1 MRKIHI
7 AGEVSEPRPF
17 SGGKMIEV
25 QNVTKNYGPFQALKD
40 ISFQVDKG
48 QIVGFL
54 GPNGAGK
61 TTTMRIL
68 TCFMPASS
76 GNVTV
81 AGYDVFKESQEV
93 RKRVGY
99 LPENV
104 PLYPEMTVTKYLKY
118 MAKIRGVPRGSIRQ
132 QLDSAIEACGLTERR
147 HQIIAQLSRGFR
159 QRVGLA
165 QALIHEPD
173 VLILDE
179 PTSGLD
185 PRQIVEIRELIK
197 TLGKERTILFS
208 THILPE
214 ASLTCE
220 RLIVISRGEITGDIR
235 LENGRAVS
243 EQNNVPLSDIENSQV
258 APLIL
263 SVEVAGA
270 PVDEMR
276 AALEDIPD
284 VIRVERSTSRTD
296 DGTTFH
302 LHYTP
307 IADIRALVAET
318 VVGNGWQLLGMYTT
332 EMSLEEL
339 FLSLTV

>member
-1 MRKIHI
+1 
-7 AGEVSEPRPF
+7 
-17 SGGKMIEV
+17 MIEV
-25 QNVTKNYGPFQALKD
+25 QNITKNYGPFQALKD

-76 GNVTV
+76 GRVTI
-81 AGYDVFKESQEV
+81 AGYDVFKESREV
-93 RKRVGY
+93 RKRIGY

-118 MAKIRGVPRGSIRQ
+118 MAKIRSVPSGSIKG
-132 QLDSAIEACGLTERR
+132 QLGNAIEACGLTERR
-147 HQIIAQLSRGFR
+147 HQIIGQLSRGFR

-197 TLGKERTILFS
+197 ALGKERTILFS

-214 ASLTCE
+214 ASMTCE
-220 RLIVISRGEITGDIR
+220 RLIIISRGEITGDVQ
-235 LENGRAVS
+235 LEGGRAVS
-243 EQNNVPLSDIENSQV
+243 NQSDAPTSDTESVPATSVTLS
-258 APLIL
+258 L
-263 SVEVAGA
+263 EVAGA
-270 PVDEMR
+270 PADDILAM
-276 AALEDIPD
+276 LTDIPN
-284 VIRVERSTSRTD
+284 VIQVEQTDAGTD
-296 DGTTFH
+296 DTATFR

-307 IADIRALVAET
+307 TTDIRAEVAEII
-318 VVGNGWQLLGMYTT
+318 VGRGWRLLEMHTT

>member
-1 MRKIHI
+1 
-7 AGEVSEPRPF
+7 
-17 SGGKMIEV
+17 MIEV
-25 QNVTKNYGPFQALKD
+25 QNITKNYGPFQALKN

-76 GNVTV
+76 GRVTV
-81 AGYDVFKESQEV
+81 AGYDVFKESREV
-93 RKRVGY
+93 RKRIGY

-104 PLYPEMTVTKYLKY
+104 PLYPEMTVTKYLRY
-118 MAKIRGVPRGSIRQ
+118 MAKIRSVPRRNIKG
-132 QLDSAIEACGLTERR
+132 QLDEVIEACGLIERR
-147 HQIIAQLSRGFR
+147 HQIIGQLSRGFR

-165 QALIHEPD
+165 QALIHAPD

-214 ASLTCE
+214 ARMTCE
-220 RLIVISRGEITGDIR
+220 RLIVISRGEVTGDVQ
-235 LENGRAVS
+235 LEGGRAVS
-243 EQNNVPLSDIENSQV
+243 SQSGTENLPVTALTLSLEITGTSADEIR
-258 APLIL
+258 
-263 SVEVAGA
+263 
-270 PVDEMR
+270 PV
-276 AALEDIPD
+276 LTDIPD
-284 VIRVERSTSRTD
+284 VLRIEQTSD
-296 DGTTFH
+296 DTADTATFH

-307 IADIRALVAET
+307 TSDVRAEVAET
-318 VVGNGWQLLGMYTT
+318 VVGHGWRLLEMHTT
-332 EMSLEEL
+332 EVSLEEL
-339 FLSLTV
+339 FLSLTA

>member
-1 MRKIHI
+1 
-7 AGEVSEPRPF
+7 
-17 SGGKMIEV
+17 MIEV

-40 ISFQVDKG
+40 ISFRVDKG

-76 GNVTV
+76 GRVTV
-81 AGYDVFKESQEV
+81 AGYDVFKESREV

-118 MAKIRGVPRGSIRQ
+118 MAKIRGVPRGNIRH
-132 QLDSAIEACGLTERR
+132 QLDNTIESCGLTERR
-147 HQIIAQLSRGFR
+147 HQIIGQLSRGFR

-197 TLGKERTILFS
+197 TLGRERTILFS

-243 EQNNVPLSDIENSQV
+243 EQDDAPLSDMENSQV

-263 SVEVAGA
+263 SLEVAGA
-270 PVDEMR
+270 PVDDVL
-276 AALEDIPD
+276 AVLEDIPD
-284 VIRVERSTSRTD
+284 VVRVEQSTSRTED
-296 DGTTFH
+296 ITTVN

-307 IADIRALVAET
+307 AADIRALVAET
-318 VVGNGWQLLGMYTT
+318 VIGHSWQLLGMHTT

>member
-1 MRKIHI
+1 
-7 AGEVSEPRPF
+7 
-17 SGGKMIEV
+17 MIEV
-25 QNVTKNYGPFQALKD
+25 QNITKNYGPFQALKD

-76 GNVTV
+76 GRVTI
-81 AGYDVFKESQEV
+81 AGYDVFKESREV
-93 RKRVGY
+93 RKRIGY

-118 MAKIRGVPRGSIRQ
+118 MAKIRSVPRGNIKAR
-132 QLDSAIEACGLTERR
+132 LDNVIEACGLTERR
-147 HQIIAQLSRGFR
+147 HQIIGQLSRGFR

-197 TLGKERTILFS
+197 ALGKERTILFS

-214 ASLTCE
+214 ASMTCE
-220 RLIVISRGEITGDIR
+220 RLIIISRGKITGDVQ
-235 LENGRAVS
+235 LEGGRAVP
-243 EQNNVPLSDIENSQV
+243 EQNDTNDTHVTPSTLS
-258 APLIL
+258 L
-263 SVEVAGA
+263 EVAGA
-270 PVDEMR
+270 T
-276 AALEDIPD
+276 AEDILNALTD
-284 VIRVERSTSRTD
+284 IQNVLQVEQTD
-296 DGTTFH
+296 TGTDETVTFQ

-307 IADIRALVAET
+307 TTDIPGRGGKDYRRTWMAAP
-318 VVGNGWQLLGMYTT
+318 
-332 EMSLEEL
+332 
-339 FLSLTV
+339 

>member
-1 MRKIHI
+1 
-7 AGEVSEPRPF
+7 
-17 SGGKMIEV
+17 MIEV
-25 QNVTKNYGPFQALKD
+25 QNITKNYGPFQALKD

-61 TTTMRIL
+61 TTTMRII

-76 GNVTV
+76 GRITV
-81 AGYDVFKESQEV
+81 AGYDVFKESREV
-93 RKRVGY
+93 RKRIGY

-118 MAKIRGVPRGSIRQ
+118 MAKIRSVPRGNVKG
-132 QLDSAIEACGLTERR
+132 QLDNAIEACGLTERR
-147 HQIIAQLSRGFR
+147 HQIIGQLSRGFR

-214 ASLTCE
+214 ASMTCE
-220 RLIVISRGEITGDIR
+220 RLIVISRGQITGDVQ
-235 LENGRAVS
+235 LKDGRAVS
-243 EQNNVPLSDIENSQV
+243 KLGDTTDTDTEN
-258 APLIL
+258 APVTSSIL
-263 SVEVAGA
+263 SLEVAGA
-270 PVDEMR
+270 
-276 AALEDIPD
+276 AADDILNALTDIPD
-284 VIRVERSTSRTD
+284 VIQVEQIDTGTD
-296 DGTTFH
+296 DTATFH

-307 IADIRALVAET
+307 TTDIRAEVAET
-318 VVGNGWQLLGMYTT
+318 VVGRGWRLLEMHTT

-339 FLSLTV
+339 FLSLTA

>member
-1 MRKIHI
+1 
-7 AGEVSEPRPF
+7 
-17 SGGKMIEV
+17 MINV
-25 QNVTKNYGPFQALKD
+25 QNITKNYGPFQALKT

-76 GNVTV
+76 GRVNI
-81 AGYDVFKESQEV
+81 AGYDVFKESREV
-93 RKRVGY
+93 RKRIGY

-104 PLYPEMTVTKYLKY
+104 PLYPEMTVTKYLRY
-118 MAKIRGVPRGSIRQ
+118 MAKIRSVPRRNIKS
-132 QLDSAIEACGLTERR
+132 QLDDAIEACGLTERR
-147 HQIIAQLSRGFR
+147 NQIIGQLSRGFR

-165 QALIHEPD
+165 QALIHAPD

-214 ASLTCE
+214 ASMTCE
-220 RLIVISRGEITGDIR
+220 RLIIISRGEITGDVQ
-235 LENGRAVS
+235 LEGGRAISGFQSGTENLPVAALT
-243 EQNNVPLSDIENSQV
+243 LSLEI
-258 APLIL
+258 
-263 SVEVAGA
+263 AGA
-270 PVDEMR
+270 SADEIRPV
-276 AALEDIPD
+276 LTDIPD
-284 VIRVERSTSRTD
+284 VIRVEQTSTNTAD
-296 DGTTFH
+296 TVIFH

-307 IADIRALVAET
+307 TIDIRAAVAET
-318 VVGNGWQLLGMYTT
+318 VVGRGWKLLEMHTT
-332 EMSLEEL
+332 EVSLEEL
-339 FLSLTV
+339 FLSLTA

>member
-1 MRKIHI
+1 
-7 AGEVSEPRPF
+7 
-17 SGGKMIEV
+17 MINV
-25 QNVTKNYGPFQALKD
+25 QNITKNYGPFQALKD

-68 TCFMPASS
+68 TCFMPANS
-76 GNVTV
+76 GRVTV
-81 AGYDVFKESQEV
+81 AGYDVFKESREV
-93 RKRVGY
+93 RKRIGY

-104 PLYPEMTVTKYLKY
+104 PLYPEMTVTKYLSY
-118 MAKIRGVPRGSIRQ
+118 MAKIRSVPRRNIKS
-132 QLDSAIEACGLTERR
+132 QLDDAIEACGLTERR
-147 HQIIAQLSRGFR
+147 HQIIGQLSRGFR

-165 QALIHEPD
+165 QALIHTPD

-214 ASLTCE
+214 ASMTCE
-220 RLIVISRGEITGDIR
+220 RLIIISRGEITGDVQ
-235 LENGRAVS
+235 LEGGRAVS
-243 EQNNVPLSDIENSQV
+243 SQNGTENLPVPALTLSLEI
-258 APLIL
+258 
-263 SVEVAGA
+263 AGA
-270 PVDEMR
+270 QPDEIRPV
-276 AALEDIPD
+276 LTHIPD
-284 VIRVERSTSRTD
+284 VIRVEQTD
-296 DGTTFH
+296 TDTADTATFH

-307 IADIRALVAET
+307 TTDIRAEVAET
-318 VVGNGWQLLGMYTT
+318 VVGRGWRLLEMHTT
-332 EMSLEEL
+332 EVSLEEL

>member
-1 MRKIHI
+1 
-7 AGEVSEPRPF
+7 
-17 SGGKMIEV
+17 MIEV
-25 QNVTKNYGPFQALKD
+25 QNITKNYGPFQALKD

-76 GNVTV
+76 GRVTV
-81 AGYDVFKESQEV
+81 AGYDVFKESREV
-93 RKRVGY
+93 RKRIGY

-104 PLYPEMTVTKYLKY
+104 PLYPEMTVTKYLTY
-118 MAKIRGVPRGSIRQ
+118 MAKIRSVSRSNIKR
-132 QLDSAIEACGLTERR
+132 QLDTAIEACGLTERR
-147 HQIIAQLSRGFR
+147 HQIIGQLSRGFR

-197 TLGKERTILFS
+197 ALGKERTILFS

-220 RLIVISRGEITGDIR
+220 RLIIISRGKITGDV
-235 LENGRAVS
+235 LLKDGRAVPRQS
-243 EQNNVPLSDIENSQV
+243 DESTSSLEKLPAAPSILALEIAGTPADDALAVLHDLPNVIQVEEVDTDTDDTVAFYLYYTLATDIRS
-258 APLIL
+258 
-263 SVEVAGA
+263 EVA
-270 PVDEMR
+270 
-276 AALEDIPD
+276 
-284 VIRVERSTSRTD
+284 STIVNR
-296 DGTTFH
+296 
-302 LHYTP
+302 
-307 IADIRALVAET
+307 
-318 VVGNGWQLLGMYTT
+318 GWQLLEMHTT

>member
-1 MRKIHI
+1 
-7 AGEVSEPRPF
+7 
-17 SGGKMIEV
+17 MIEV
-25 QNVTKNYGPFQALKD
+25 QNVTKNYGLFQALKD

-76 GNVTV
+76 GRVTV
-81 AGYDVFKESQEV
+81 AGYDVFKESREV

-118 MAKIRGVPRGSIRQ
+118 MAKIRGVPRGNIRH
-132 QLDSAIEACGLTERR
+132 QLDNALESCGLTERQ
-147 HQIIAQLSRGFR
+147 HQIIGQLSRGFR

-243 EQNNVPLSDIENSQV
+243 EQDDAPLSDMENLQV

-263 SVEVAGA
+263 SLEVAGA
-270 PVDEMR
+270 PVDDVL
-276 AALEDIPD
+276 AVLEDIPD
-284 VIRVERSTSRTD
+284 VVRVEQSTSRTED
-296 DGTTFH
+296 ITTVN

-307 IADIRALVAET
+307 AADIRALVAET
-318 VVGNGWQLLGMYTT
+318 VVGHSWQLLGMHTT

>member
-1 MRKIHI
+1 
-7 AGEVSEPRPF
+7 
-17 SGGKMIEV
+17 MIEV

-40 ISFQVDKG
+40 ISFQVARG

-81 AGYDVFKESQEV
+81 AGYDVFKASREV

-104 PLYPEMTVTKYLKY
+104 PLYLEMTVTKYLRY
-118 MAKIRGVPRGSIRQ
+118 MAKIRGVLRSHIKE
-132 QLDSAIEACGLTERR
+132 QLDKTVEACGLTERR
-147 HQIIAQLSRGFR
+147 DQIIGQLSRGFR

-197 TLGKERTILFS
+197 ALGKERTILFS

-220 RLIVISRGEITGDIR
+220 RLIIISRGKITGDVR

-243 EQNNVPLSDIENSQV
+243 EQNDTHADNAENSQIP
-258 APLIL
+258 PLTL
-263 SVEVAGA
+263 SVEIAGA
-270 PVDEMR
+270 PVDDVW
-276 AALEDIPD
+276 AAFKDIPD
-284 VIRVERSTSRTD
+284 VIRVEQSVSQAD
-296 DGTTFH
+296 DTLTFH

-307 IADIRALVAET
+307 TTDIRAAVSET
-318 VVGNGWQLLGMYTT
+318 VVGRGWKLLEMQTT

-339 FLSLTV
+339 FLSLAV

>member
-1 MRKIHI
+1 
-7 AGEVSEPRPF
+7 
-17 SGGKMIEV
+17 MIEV
-25 QNVTKNYGPFQALKD
+25 QNLRKNYGPFQALKD
-40 ISFQVDKG
+40 ISFGVDKG

-76 GNVTV
+76 GQVTV
-81 AGYDVFKESQEV
+81 AGYDVFKESREV
-93 RKRVGY
+93 RKRIGY

-104 PLYPEMTVTKYLKY
+104 PLYPEMTVTKYLTY
-118 MAKIRGVPRGSIRQ
+118 MAKIRSVPRNHRKER
-132 QLDSAIEACGLTERR
+132 LDVVVEGCGLTERR
-147 HQIIAQLSRGFR
+147 HQIIGQLSRGFR

-197 TLGKERTILFS
+197 SLGKKRTILFS

-214 ASLTCE
+214 ASMTCE
-220 RLIVISRGEITGDIR
+220 RLIIISQGQITGDVQ
-235 LENGRAVS
+235 LEDGRAVS
-243 EQNNVPLSDIENSQV
+243 KQSEATENLQTTPLT
-258 APLIL
+258 L
-263 SVEVAGA
+263 SLEVAGA
-270 PVDEMR
+270 PTGDIL
-276 AALEDIPD
+276 AALRDIPAVIHVEQLD
-284 VIRVERSTSRTD
+284 VSAGDTA
-296 DGTTFH
+296 TFH
-302 LHYTP
+302 LHYALTT
-307 IADIRALVAET
+307 DIRAKVAET
-318 VVGNGWQLLGMYTT
+318 IVGRGWRLLEMHTV

>member
-1 MRKIHI
+1 
-7 AGEVSEPRPF
+7 
-17 SGGKMIEV
+17 MINV
-25 QNVTKNYGPFQALKD
+25 QNITKNYGPFQALKN

-76 GNVTV
+76 GRVTV
-81 AGYDVFKESQEV
+81 AGYDVFKESREV
-93 RKRVGY
+93 RKHIGY

-104 PLYPEMTVTKYLKY
+104 PLYPEMTVTKYLRY
-118 MAKIRGVPRGSIRQ
+118 MAKIRSVPRRNIKT
-132 QLDSAIEACGLTERR
+132 QLDDAIEACGLTERR
-147 HQIIAQLSRGFR
+147 HQIIGQLSRGFR

-165 QALIHEPD
+165 QALIHAPD

-185 PRQIVEIRELIK
+185 PRQIIEIRELIK

-214 ASLTCE
+214 ASMTCE
-220 RLIVISRGEITGDIR
+220 RLIIISRGEITGDVQ
-235 LENGRAVS
+235 LEDGRAVS
-243 EQNNVPLSDIENSQV
+243 SQGDTESLPVSVSLTLSLEI
-258 APLIL
+258 
-263 SVEVAGA
+263 AGA
-270 PVDEMR
+270 PADEI
-276 AALEDIPD
+276 LPVLTDIPD
-284 VIRVERSTSRTD
+284 VIRVEQTGTD
-296 DGTTFH
+296 MGETARFY

-307 IADIRALVAET
+307 TTDIRAEVAET
-318 VVGNGWQLLGMYTT
+318 VVGRGWRLLEMHTT
-332 EMSLEEL
+332 EVSLEEL
-339 FLSLTV
+339 FLSLTA

>member
-1 MRKIHI
+1 
-7 AGEVSEPRPF
+7 
-17 SGGKMIEV
+17 MIEV
-25 QNVTKNYGPFQALKD
+25 QNITKNYGPFQALKD

-61 TTTMRIL
+61 TTTMRII

-76 GNVTV
+76 GHITV
-81 AGYDVFKESQEV
+81 AGHDVFKESREV
-93 RKRVGY
+93 RKRIGY

-118 MAKIRGVPRGSIRQ
+118 MAKIRSVPRSSIKG
-132 QLDSAIEACGLTERR
+132 QLDNAIEACGLTERR
-147 HQIIAQLSRGFR
+147 HQIIGQLSRGFR

-214 ASLTCE
+214 ASMTCE
-220 RLIVISRGEITGDIR
+220 RLIIISRGQITGDVQ
-235 LENGRAVS
+235 LKDGRAVS
-243 EQNNVPLSDIENSQV
+243 KHSDASTADTEDAPETSATLS
-258 APLIL
+258 L
-263 SVEVAGA
+263 EVAGA
-270 PVDEMR
+270 
-276 AALEDIPD
+276 AADDILNVLTDIPE
-284 VIRVERSTSRTD
+284 VTQVEQTDAGTD
-296 DGTTFH
+296 DIATFR
-302 LHYTP
+302 LHYTSTT
-307 IADIRALVAET
+307 DIRAEVAET
-318 VVGNGWQLLGMYTT
+318 IVGRGWQLLEMHTT

-339 FLSLTV
+339 FLSLTA

>member
-1 MRKIHI
+1 
-7 AGEVSEPRPF
+7 
-17 SGGKMIEV
+17 MIEV
-25 QNVTKNYGPFQALKD
+25 QNITKNYGPFQALKD

-76 GNVTV
+76 GRVTI
-81 AGYDVFKESQEV
+81 AGYDVFKESKEV
-93 RKRVGY
+93 RKRIGY

-118 MAKIRGVPRGSIRQ
+118 MANIRSVPRGSIKA
-132 QLDSAIEACGLTERR
+132 QLDHAIEACGLTERR
-147 HQIIAQLSRGFR
+147 HQIIGQLSRGFR

-197 TLGKERTILFS
+197 ALGKERTILFS

-214 ASLTCE
+214 ASMTCE
-220 RLIVISRGEITGDIR
+220 RLIIISRGEITGDVQ
-235 LENGRAVS
+235 LEEGRAVS
-243 EQNNVPLSDIENSQV
+243 KQNNTESVPVTTLTLSLEI
-258 APLIL
+258 
-263 SVEVAGA
+263 AGA
-270 PVDEMR
+270 PTDDI
-276 AALEDIPD
+276 LTILTDIPD
-284 VIRVERSTSRTD
+284 VIRVEQTGANTAD
-296 DGTTFH
+296 TATFR

-307 IADIRALVAET
+307 TTDIRAEVAET
-318 VVGNGWQLLGMYTT
+318 IVGRGWHLLEMHTT
-332 EMSLEEL
+332 EVSLEEL
-339 FLSLTV
+339 FLSLTA

>member
-1 MRKIHI
+1 
-7 AGEVSEPRPF
+7 
-17 SGGKMIEV
+17 MIEV
-25 QNVTKNYGPFQALKD
+25 QNITKNYGPFQALKD

-76 GNVTV
+76 GRVTV
-81 AGYDVFKESQEV
+81 AGYDVFKASREV
-93 RKRVGY
+93 RKRIGY

-118 MAKIRGVPRGSIRQ
+118 MAKIRSVPRGNISQ
-132 QLDSAIEACGLTERR
+132 QLDNAIEACGLTERR
-147 HQIIAQLSRGFR
+147 HQIIGQLSRGFR

-197 TLGKERTILFS
+197 SLGKERTILFS

-220 RLIVISRGEITGDIR
+220 RLIIISRGRITGDVQ

-243 EQNNVPLSDIENSQV
+243 RQNDTLLSDVETPQTPS
-258 APLIL
+258 LTL
-263 SVEVAGA
+263 SLEVAGA
-270 PVDEMR
+270 PVNDVL
-276 AALEDIPD
+276 AALKDIRN
-284 VIRVERSTSRTD
+284 VVQVEQNAAPTD
-296 DGTTFH
+296 DTATFH
-302 LHYTP
+302 LHYAP
-307 IADIRALVAET
+307 AADIRAEVAET
-318 VVGNGWQLLGMYTT
+318 IVGRGWQLLEMHTT

>member
-1 MRKIHI
+1 
-7 AGEVSEPRPF
+7 
-17 SGGKMIEV
+17 MIEV

-40 ISFQVDKG
+40 ISFQVDQG

-76 GNVTV
+76 GSVNV
-81 AGYDVFKESQEV
+81 AGYDVFKESREV

-118 MAKIRGVPRGSIRQ
+118 MAKIRSVPRGKVSQ
-132 QLDSAIEACGLTERR
+132 QLDNAIEACGLTERR
-147 HQIIAQLSRGFR
+147 HQIIGQLSRGFR

-185 PRQIVEIRELIK
+185 PRQIVEIREMIRS
-197 TLGKERTILFS
+197 LGRERTILFS

-214 ASLTCE
+214 ASLMCE
-220 RLIVISRGEITGDIR
+220 RLIIISRGEITGDVE

-243 EQNNVPLSDIENSQV
+243 RENDASLGDVENSQTT
-258 APLIL
+258 PLTL
-263 SVEVAGA
+263 SLEVAGA
-270 PVDEMR
+270 PVD
-276 AALEDIPD
+276 D
-284 VIRVERSTSRTD
+284 
-296 DGTTFH
+296 
-302 LHYTP
+302 
-307 IADIRALVAET
+307 
-318 VVGNGWQLLGMYTT
+318 LLLPLRRFQT
-332 EMSLEEL
+332 
-339 FLSLTV
+339 

>member
-1 MRKIHI
+1 
-7 AGEVSEPRPF
+7 
-17 SGGKMIEV
+17 MIEV
-25 QNVTKNYGPFQALKD
+25 QNITKNYGPFQALKN

-48 QIVGFL
+48 QVVGFL

-76 GNVTV
+76 GRVNI
-81 AGYDVFKESQEV
+81 AGYDVFKESREV
-93 RKRVGY
+93 RKRIGY

-104 PLYPEMTVTKYLKY
+104 PLYPEMTVTKYLRY
-118 MAKIRGVPRGSIRQ
+118 MAKIRSVPRRNIKS
-132 QLDSAIEACGLTERR
+132 QLDDAIEACGLTERR
-147 HQIIAQLSRGFR
+147 HQIIGQLSRGFR

-165 QALIHEPD
+165 QALIHAPD

-214 ASLTCE
+214 ASMTCE
-220 RLIVISRGEITGDIR
+220 RLIVISRGEITGDVQ
-235 LENGRAVS
+235 LEGGRAVS
-243 EQNNVPLSDIENSQV
+243 NRSDTENVPVATLTLSLEI
-258 APLIL
+258 
-263 SVEVAGA
+263 AGA
-270 PVDEMR
+270 PADDIFSV
-276 AALEDIPD
+276 LTDIPD
-284 VIRVERSTSRTD
+284 VIRVEQT
-296 DGTTFH
+296 GTNAGDTTRFH

-307 IADIRALVAET
+307 TTDIRAAVAET
-318 VVGNGWQLLGMYTT
+318 VVGHGWRLLEMHTT
-332 EMSLEEL
+332 EVSLEEL
-339 FLSLTV
+339 FLSLTA

>member
-1 MRKIHI
+1 
-7 AGEVSEPRPF
+7 
-17 SGGKMIEV
+17 MIEV
-25 QNVTKNYGPFQALKD
+25 ENITKNYGPFQALKD

-61 TTTMRIL
+61 TTTMRII

-76 GNVTV
+76 GRITV
-81 AGYDVFKESQEV
+81 AGYDVFKESREV
-93 RKRVGY
+93 RKHIGY

-118 MAKIRGVPRGSIRQ
+118 MAKIRSVPRGKIKG
-132 QLDSAIEACGLTERR
+132 QLDNAIEACGLTERR
-147 HQIIAQLSRGFR
+147 HQIIGQLSRGFR

-214 ASLTCE
+214 ASMTCE
-220 RLIVISRGEITGDIR
+220 RLIIISRGQITGDVQ
-235 LENGRAVS
+235 LKDGHAVS
-243 EQNNVPLSDIENSQV
+243 KHGDATATDTENVPVPSS
-258 APLIL
+258 IL
-263 SVEVAGA
+263 SLEVAGA
-270 PVDEMR
+270 
-276 AALEDIPD
+276 AADDILNALTDIPD
-284 VIRVERSTSRTD
+284 VIQVEQTD
-296 DGTTFH
+296 TGTDHTATFH

-307 IADIRALVAET
+307 TTDIRAEVAET
-318 VVGNGWQLLGMYTT
+318 IVGRGWRLLEMHTT

-339 FLSLTV
+339 FLSLTA

>member
-1 MRKIHI
+1 
-7 AGEVSEPRPF
+7 
-17 SGGKMIEV
+17 MIEV
-25 QNVTKNYGPFQALKD
+25 QNITKNYGPFQALKD

-61 TTTMRIL
+61 TTTMRII

-76 GNVTV
+76 GRITV
-81 AGYDVFKESQEV
+81 AGYDVFKESREV
-93 RKRVGY
+93 RKRIGY

-118 MAKIRGVPRGSIRQ
+118 MAKIRSVPRGNIKG
-132 QLDSAIEACGLTERR
+132 QLDNAIEACGLTERR
-147 HQIIAQLSRGFR
+147 HQIIGQLSRGFR

-214 ASLTCE
+214 ASMTCE
-220 RLIVISRGEITGDIR
+220 RLIIISRGQITGDVQ
-235 LENGRAVS
+235 LKDGRAVS
-243 EQNNVPLSDIENSQV
+243 KQGDATDTDTENAPVPSS
-258 APLIL
+258 IL
-263 SVEVAGA
+263 SLEVAGA
-270 PVDEMR
+270 
-276 AALEDIPD
+276 AADDILNALTDIPD
-284 VIRVERSTSRTD
+284 VIQVEQINTGTD
-296 DGTTFH
+296 DTATFH
-302 LHYTP
+302 LRYTP
-307 IADIRALVAET
+307 TTDIRAEVAET
-318 VVGNGWQLLGMYTT
+318 IVGRGWRLLEMHTT

-339 FLSLTV
+339 FLSLTA

>member
-1 MRKIHI
+1 
-7 AGEVSEPRPF
+7 
-17 SGGKMIEV
+17 MIEV
-25 QNVTKNYGPFQALKD
+25 QNITKNYGPFQALKD

-76 GNVTV
+76 GRVNI
-81 AGYDVFKESQEV
+81 AGYDVFKESKEV
-93 RKRVGY
+93 RKRIGY

-118 MAKIRGVPRGSIRQ
+118 MAKIRSVPRSNIKAR
-132 QLDSAIEACGLTERR
+132 LDNAIEACGLTERR
-147 HQIIAQLSRGFR
+147 HQIIGQLSRGFR

-197 TLGKERTILFS
+197 ALGKERTILFS

-214 ASLTCE
+214 ASMTCE
-220 RLIVISRGEITGDIR
+220 RLIIISRGKITGDVQ
-235 LENGRAVS
+235 LENGRAVA
-243 EQNNVPLSDIENSQV
+243 EQNDTNDKQLTPSTLSLEI
-258 APLIL
+258 
-263 SVEVAGA
+263 AGA
-270 PVDEMR
+270 TTNDILN
-276 AALEDIPD
+276 ALTDIPN
-284 VIRVERSTSRTD
+284 VLRVEQTD
-296 DGTTFH
+296 AGTDETVTLR

-307 IADIRALVAET
+307 TTDIRAEVAET
-318 VVGNGWQLLGMYTT
+318 IVGRGWQLLEMHTT

>member
-1 MRKIHI
+1 
-7 AGEVSEPRPF
+7 
-17 SGGKMIEV
+17 MIEV
-25 QNVTKNYGPFQALKD
+25 QNITKNYGPFQALKD

-76 GNVTV
+76 GRVTI
-81 AGYDVFKESQEV
+81 AGYDVFKESREV
-93 RKRVGY
+93 RKRIGY

-118 MAKIRGVPRGSIRQ
+118 MAKIRSVPRGNIKR
-132 QLDSAIEACGLTERR
+132 QLDNAIEACGLTERR
-147 HQIIAQLSRGFR
+147 HQIIGQLSRGFR

-197 TLGKERTILFS
+197 ALGKERTILFS

-214 ASLTCE
+214 ASMTCE
-220 RLIVISRGEITGDIR
+220 RLIIISSGKITGDVQ
-235 LENGRAVS
+235 LEDGRAVPR
-243 EQNNVPLSDIENSQV
+243 QDNVSVSNTEDQPGTSLTLS
-258 APLIL
+258 L
-263 SVEVAGA
+263 EVAGA
-270 PVDEMR
+270 PADDIS
-276 AALEDIPD
+276 AALTDIPN
-284 VIRVERSTSRTD
+284 VLQVEQTD
-296 DGTTFH
+296 AAPDGNLTFR

-307 IADIRALVAET
+307 TTDIRAEVAEI
-318 VVGNGWQLLGMYTT
+318 VVGRGWQLLEMHST

>member
-1 MRKIHI
+1 
-7 AGEVSEPRPF
+7 
-17 SGGKMIEV
+17 MIEV
-25 QNVTKNYGPFQALKD
+25 QNITKNYGPFQALTD

-76 GNVTV
+76 GRVTV
-81 AGYDVFKESQEV
+81 AGYDVFKESREV
-93 RKRVGY
+93 RKRIGY

-104 PLYPEMTVTKYLKY
+104 PLYPEMTVTKYLTY
-118 MAKIRGVPRGSIRQ
+118 MAKIRSVPRSSIKG
-132 QLDSAIEACGLTERR
+132 QLDNAIEACGLTERR
-147 HQIIAQLSRGFR
+147 HQIIGQLSRGFR

-197 TLGKERTILFS
+197 ALGKERTILFS

-220 RLIVISRGEITGDIR
+220 RLIIISRGKITGDVQ
-235 LENGRAVS
+235 LQDGRAVS
-243 EQNNVPLSDIENSQV
+243 KQNEASDSGTENLQSV
-258 APLIL
+258 TSSIL
-263 SVEVAGA
+263 TLEVAGA
-270 PVDEMR
+270 PADDILAV
-276 AALEDIPD
+276 LKDIPN
-284 VIRVERSTSRTD
+284 VVQVEQHSANTDTS
-296 DGTTFH
+296 TTFH
-302 LHYTP
+302 LHYTL
-307 IADIRALVAET
+307 ATDIRADVAET
-318 VVGNGWQLLGMYTT
+318 IVGRGWQLLEMHTT
-332 EMSLEEL
+332 EISLEEL

>member
-1 MRKIHI
+1 
-7 AGEVSEPRPF
+7 
-17 SGGKMIEV
+17 MIEV
-25 QNVTKNYGPFQALKD
+25 QNITKNYGPFQALKD
-40 ISFQVDKG
+40 ISFQVEKG

-76 GNVTV
+76 GRVTI
-81 AGYDVFKESQEV
+81 AGYDVFKESREV
-93 RKRVGY
+93 RKRIGY

-118 MAKIRGVPRGSIRQ
+118 MARIRSVPRNTIKAR
-132 QLDSAIEACGLTERR
+132 LDNAIEACGLTERR
-147 HQIIAQLSRGFR
+147 HQIIGQLSRGFR

-197 TLGKERTILFS
+197 ALGKERTILFS

-214 ASLTCE
+214 ASTTCE
-220 RLIVISRGEITGDIR
+220 RLIIINRGEITGDIR
-235 LENGRAVS
+235 LEGGRAVRNS
-243 EQNNVPLSDIENSQV
+243 SDPENAPVVPLT
-258 APLIL
+258 L
-263 SVEVAGA
+263 SLEVAGA
-270 PVDEMR
+270 PADDISAV
-276 AALEDIPD
+276 LTDIPD
-284 VIRVERSTSRTD
+284 VIQMEQTD
-296 DGTTFH
+296 TTTFK
-302 LHYTP
+302 LHYTHT
-307 IADIRALVAET
+307 ADIRADVAEII
-318 VVGNGWQLLGMYTT
+318 VGQGWQLLEMHTT

-339 FLSLTV
+339 FLSLTA

>member
-1 MRKIHI
+1 
-7 AGEVSEPRPF
+7 
-17 SGGKMIEV
+17 MIEV

-76 GNVTV
+76 GSVTV
-81 AGYDVFKESQEV
+81 AGYDVFKESREV

-118 MAKIRGVPRGSIRQ
+118 MAKIRSVPRSSVSQ
-132 QLDSAIEACGLTERR
+132 QLDNAIEACGLTERR
-147 HQIIAQLSRGFR
+147 HQIIGQLSRGFR

-185 PRQIVEIRELIK
+185 PRQIVEIREMIRA
-197 TLGKERTILFS
+197 LGEERTILFS

-214 ASLTCE
+214 ASLMCE
-220 RLIVISRGEITGDIR
+220 RLIIISRGEITGDVE

-243 EQNNVPLSDIENSQV
+243 RQDDVSLSDMENSQTTPV
-258 APLIL
+258 TL
-263 SVEVAGA
+263 SLQVAGA
-270 PVDEMR
+270 PVDDIL
-276 AALEDIPD
+276 AVLEDIPD
-284 VIRVERSTSRTD
+284 VIQVEQTTSRTD
-296 DGTTFH
+296 DITTFH
-302 LHYTP
+302 LHYMPTT
-307 IADIRALVAET
+307 DIRAEVAET
-318 VVGNGWQLLGMYTT
+318 IVRRGWQLLEMHTT

>member
-1 MRKIHI
+1 
-7 AGEVSEPRPF
+7 
-17 SGGKMIEV
+17 MIKV
-25 QNVTKNYGPFQALKD
+25 QNITKNYGPFQALKN

-76 GNVTV
+76 GRATV
-81 AGYDVFKESQEV
+81 AGYDVFKESREV
-93 RKRVGY
+93 RKRIGY

-118 MAKIRGVPRGSIRQ
+118 MANIRAVPRRNIKS
-132 QLDSAIEACGLTERR
+132 QLDDAIEACGLTERR
-147 HQIIAQLSRGFR
+147 NQIIGQLSRGFR

-165 QALIHEPD
+165 QALIHTPD

-197 TLGKERTILFS
+197 TLGKECTILFS

-220 RLIVISRGEITGDIR
+220 RLIIISRGEITGDVQ
-235 LENGRAVS
+235 LEDGRALS
-243 EQNNVPLSDIENSQV
+243 SQNDTENAPMPALTLSLEI
-258 APLIL
+258 
-263 SVEVAGA
+263 AGA
-270 PVDEMR
+270 PTDDILP
-276 AALEDIPD
+276 ALTDIPN
-284 VIRVERSTSRTD
+284 VIQVEQAESSTD
-296 DGTTFH
+296 DVAAFKI
-302 LHYTP
+302 HYTP
-307 IADIRALVAET
+307 TTDIRAEVAET
-318 VVGNGWQLLGMYTT
+318 VVGRGWRLLEMHTT
-332 EMSLEEL
+332 EVSLEEL
-339 FLSLTV
+339 FLSLTA

>member
-1 MRKIHI
+1 
-7 AGEVSEPRPF
+7 
-17 SGGKMIEV
+17 MIEV
-25 QNVTKNYGPFQALKD
+25 QNITKNYGPFQALKD

-76 GNVTV
+76 GRVTI
-81 AGYDVFKESQEV
+81 AGYDVFKESREV
-93 RKRVGY
+93 RKRIGY

-118 MAKIRGVPRGSIRQ
+118 MAKIRSVPQGSIKA
-132 QLDSAIEACGLTERR
+132 QLDNAIEACGLTERR
-147 HQIIAQLSRGFR
+147 HQIIGQLSRGFR

-165 QALIHEPD
+165 QALIHKPD

-197 TLGKERTILFS
+197 ALGKERTILFS

-214 ASLTCE
+214 ASMTCE
-220 RLIVISRGEITGDIR
+220 RLIIISRGEITGDVQ
-235 LENGRAVS
+235 LEGGRAVPRQDDVS
-243 EQNNVPLSDIENSQV
+243 VNNTEDQLITSLTLS
-258 APLIL
+258 L
-263 SVEVAGA
+263 EVAGA
-270 PVDEMR
+270 PPDDILAV
-276 AALEDIPD
+276 LTDIPN
-284 VIRVERSTSRTD
+284 VLQVEQTEA
-296 DGTTFH
+296 GTNNAAMLR

-307 IADIRALVAET
+307 TTDIRAEVAEII
-318 VVGNGWQLLGMYTT
+318 VGRGWQLLEMHST

>member
-1 MRKIHI
+1 
-7 AGEVSEPRPF
+7 
-17 SGGKMIEV
+17 MIEV
-25 QNVTKNYGPFQALKD
+25 QNITKNYGPFQALKD

-76 GNVTV
+76 GSVTV
-81 AGYDVFKESQEV
+81 AGYDVFKESREV

-118 MAKIRGVPRGSIRQ
+118 MAKIRGVPRGHIRQ
-132 QLDSAIEACGLTERR
+132 QLDDAIEACGLTERR
-147 HQIIAQLSRGFR
+147 YQIIGQLSRGFR

-197 TLGKERTILFS
+197 ALGRERTILFS

-220 RLIVISRGEITGDIR
+220 RLIIISSGEITGDVQ

-243 EQNNVPLSDIENSQV
+243 GQTDASLSDVENSQ
-258 APLIL
+258 AGQLIL

-270 PVDEMR
+270 SGDDVM
-276 AALEDIPD
+276 AALTGIPN
-284 VIRVERSTSRTD
+284 VIQVEESASSADNTL
-296 DGTTFH
+296 TFH
-302 LHYTP
+302 IHYTQA
-307 IADIRALVAET
+307 ADIRAQVAET
-318 VVGNGWQLLGMYTT
+318 VVGRGWQLLEMHAV
-332 EMSLEEL
+332 EMSLEKL

>member
-1 MRKIHI
+1 
-7 AGEVSEPRPF
+7 
-17 SGGKMIEV
+17 MIEV
-25 QNVTKNYGPFQALKD
+25 QNITKNYGPFQALKD

-76 GNVTV
+76 GRVSV
-81 AGYDVFKESQEV
+81 AGYDVFKESREV
-93 RKRVGY
+93 RKRIGY

-104 PLYPEMTVTKYLKY
+104 PLYPEMTVTKYLTY
-118 MAKIRGVPRGSIRQ
+118 MAKIRSVSRNNIKG
-132 QLDSAIEACGLTERR
+132 QLDNVVEACGLTERR
-147 HQIIAQLSRGFR
+147 HQIIGQLSRGFR

-197 TLGKERTILFS
+197 SLGKERTILFS

-214 ASLTCE
+214 ASLVCE
-220 RLIVISRGEITGDIR
+220 RLIIINRGEITGDVP
-235 LENGRAVS
+235 LKDGRALPKQSDVS
-243 EQNNVPLSDIENSQV
+243 TSNTEDLQAAASTLVL
-258 APLIL
+258 
-263 SVEVAGA
+263 EVTGA
-270 PVDEMR
+270 PADDIL
-276 AALEDIPD
+276 AALRDIPN
-284 VIRVERSTSRTD
+284 VIQVEPIDTRPD
-296 DGTTFH
+296 DIVTFH
-302 LHYTP
+302 LHYTLTT
-307 IADIRALVAET
+307 DIRAEVAET
-318 VVGNGWQLLGMYTT
+318 IVGRGWQLLEMHTT

>member
-1 MRKIHI
+1 
-7 AGEVSEPRPF
+7 
-17 SGGKMIEV
+17 MIEV
-25 QNVTKNYGPFQALKD
+25 QNITKNYGPFQALKD

-76 GNVTV
+76 GRVTI
-81 AGYDVFKESQEV
+81 AGYDIFKESREV
-93 RKRVGY
+93 RKRIGY

-118 MAKIRGVPRGSIRQ
+118 MAKIRSVPRGRIKAR
-132 QLDSAIEACGLTERR
+132 LDNAIEACGLTERR
-147 HQIIAQLSRGFR
+147 HQIIGQLSRGFR

-197 TLGKERTILFS
+197 ALGKERTILFS

-214 ASLTCE
+214 ASMTCE
-220 RLIVISRGEITGDIR
+220 RLIIISRGEITGDVQ
-235 LENGRAVS
+235 LEEGRAVS
-243 EQNNVPLSDIENSQV
+243 KQNNTESVPGTTLTLSLEI
-258 APLIL
+258 
-263 SVEVAGA
+263 AGA
-270 PVDEMR
+270 PADDIR
-276 AALEDIPD
+276 TILTDIPN
-284 VIRVERSTSRTD
+284 VIRVEQT
-296 DGTTFH
+296 GTNTADTATFH

-307 IADIRALVAET
+307 TTDVRAEVAET
-318 VVGNGWQLLGMYTT
+318 VVGRGWRLLEMHTT
-332 EMSLEEL
+332 EVSLEEL
-339 FLSLTV
+339 FLSLTA

>member
-1 MRKIHI
+1 
-7 AGEVSEPRPF
+7 
-17 SGGKMIEV
+17 MIEV

-81 AGYDVFKESQEV
+81 AGYDVFKASREV

-104 PLYPEMTVTKYLKY
+104 PLYLEMTVTKYLRY
-118 MAKIRGVPRGSIRQ
+118 MAKIRGVLRSHIKE
-132 QLDSAIEACGLTERR
+132 QLDKTVEACGLTERR
-147 HQIIAQLSRGFR
+147 HQIIGQLSRGFR

-197 TLGKERTILFS
+197 ALGKERTILFS

-220 RLIVISRGEITGDIR
+220 RLIIISRGKITGDIR

-243 EQNNVPLSDIENSQV
+243 EQNGVLSDDTENAQV
-258 APLIL
+258 APLTL
-263 SVEVAGA
+263 SVEIAGA
-270 PVDEMR
+270 PVDDVL
-276 AALEDIPD
+276 AAFKDIPD
-284 VIRVERSTSRTD
+284 VIRVEQGVSQTD
-296 DGTTFH
+296 DTLTFH
-302 LHYTP
+302 LHATP
-307 IADIRALVAET
+307 ETDIRAEVAET
-318 VVGNGWQLLGMYTT
+318 VVGHGWKLLEMQTT
-332 EMSLEEL
+332 EMSLEAL
-339 FLSLTV
+339 FLSLTA

>member
-1 MRKIHI
+1 
-7 AGEVSEPRPF
+7 
-17 SGGKMIEV
+17 MIEV
-25 QNVTKNYGPFQALKD
+25 QNITKNYGPFQALKD

-76 GNVTV
+76 GRVTI
-81 AGYDVFKESQEV
+81 AGYDVFKESREV
-93 RKRVGY
+93 RKRIGY

-118 MAKIRGVPRGSIRQ
+118 MAKIRSVPSGSIKG
-132 QLDSAIEACGLTERR
+132 QLDNAIEACGLTERR
-147 HQIIAQLSRGFR
+147 HQIIGQLSRGFR

-165 QALIHEPD
+165 QALLHEPD

-197 TLGKERTILFS
+197 ALGKERTILFS

-214 ASLTCE
+214 ASMTCE
-220 RLIVISRGEITGDIR
+220 RLIIISRGEITGDVQ
-235 LENGRAVS
+235 LEGGRAVS
-243 EQNNVPLSDIENSQV
+243 NQSDAPTSDTESVPATSLTLS
-258 APLIL
+258 L
-263 SVEVAGA
+263 EVAGA
-270 PVDEMR
+270 PTDDILAV
-276 AALEDIPD
+276 LTDIPN
-284 VIRVERSTSRTD
+284 VIQVEQTDAGTD
-296 DGTTFH
+296 DTATFR
-302 LHYTP
+302 LHYTHTT
-307 IADIRALVAET
+307 DIRAEVAET
-318 VVGNGWQLLGMYTT
+318 IVGRGWRLLEMHTT

>member
-1 MRKIHI
+1 
-7 AGEVSEPRPF
+7 
-17 SGGKMIEV
+17 MINV
-25 QNVTKNYGPFQALKD
+25 QNITKNYGPFQALKNV
-40 ISFQVDKG
+40 SFQVDKG

-76 GNVTV
+76 GRVTV
-81 AGYDVFKESQEV
+81 AGYDVFKASREV
-93 RKRVGY
+93 RKRIGY

-104 PLYPEMTVTKYLKY
+104 PLYPEMTVTKYLRY
-118 MAKIRGVPRGSIRQ
+118 MAKIRSVPRRNIKG
-132 QLDSAIEACGLTERR
+132 QLDDAIEACGLTERR
-147 HQIIAQLSRGFR
+147 HQIIGQLSRGFR

-165 QALIHEPD
+165 QALIHAPD

-197 TLGKERTILFS
+197 NLGKERTILFS

-214 ASLTCE
+214 ARMTCE
-220 RLIVISRGEITGDIR
+220 RLIVISRGEITGDVQ
-235 LENGRAVS
+235 LEDGRAVLS
-243 EQNNVPLSDIENSQV
+243 QDGTENVPVTALTLSLEI
-258 APLIL
+258 
-263 SVEVAGA
+263 AGA
-270 PVDEMR
+270 SADDIRSV
-276 AALEDIPD
+276 LTDIPD
-284 VIRVERSTSRTD
+284 VLRVEQTSD
-296 DGTTFH
+296 DTADTATFH

-307 IADIRALVAET
+307 TTDIRAEVAET
-318 VVGNGWQLLGMYTT
+318 VVGRGWRLLEMHTT
-332 EMSLEEL
+332 EVSLEAL

>member
-1 MRKIHI
+1 
-7 AGEVSEPRPF
+7 
-17 SGGKMIEV
+17 MIEV
-25 QNVTKNYGPFQALKD
+25 QNITKNYGPFQALKD
-40 ISFQVDKG
+40 ISFQVGKG

-76 GNVTV
+76 GRVTI
-81 AGYDVFKESQEV
+81 AGYDVFKESREV
-93 RKRVGY
+93 RKRIGY

-118 MAKIRGVPRGSIRQ
+118 MAKIRSVPRGSIKA
-132 QLDSAIEACGLTERR
+132 QLDNAIEACGLTERR
-147 HQIIAQLSRGFR
+147 HQIIGQLSRGFR

-197 TLGKERTILFS
+197 ALGKERTILFS

-214 ASLTCE
+214 ASMTCE
-220 RLIVISRGEITGDIR
+220 RLIIISRGEITGDVQ
-235 LENGRAVS
+235 LEDGRAVS
-243 EQNNVPLSDIENSQV
+243 KQNNTESVPVTTLTLSLEI
-258 APLIL
+258 
-263 SVEVAGA
+263 AGA
-270 PVDEMR
+270 PADDI
-276 AALEDIPD
+276 LTILTGIPD
-284 VIRVERSTSRTD
+284 VIRVEQTGVNTANPA
-296 DGTTFH
+296 TFH

-307 IADIRALVAET
+307 TTDIRAKVAET
-318 VVGNGWQLLGMYTT
+318 IVGRGWQLLEMHST
-332 EMSLEEL
+332 EISLEEL

>member
-1 MRKIHI
+1 
-7 AGEVSEPRPF
+7 
-17 SGGKMIEV
+17 MIEV
-25 QNVTKNYGPFQALKD
+25 QNITKNYGPFQALRD

-76 GNVTV
+76 GRVTV
-81 AGYDVFKESQEV
+81 AGYDVFKASREV
-93 RKRVGY
+93 RKRIGY

-104 PLYPEMTVTKYLKY
+104 PLYPEMTVTKYLTY
-118 MAKIRGVPRGSIRQ
+118 MAKIRSVPRSSIKG
-132 QLDSAIEACGLTERR
+132 QLDNAIEACGLTERR
-147 HQIIAQLSRGFR
+147 QQIIGQLSRGFR

-197 TLGKERTILFS
+197 ALGKERTILFS

-220 RLIVISRGEITGDIR
+220 RLIIISRGKITGDVQ
-235 LENGRAVS
+235 LKDGRAVS
-243 EQNNVPLSDIENSQV
+243 KQSEASDSSTEDLQPASS
-258 APLIL
+258 IL
-263 SVEVAGA
+263 ALEVAGA
-270 PVDEMR
+270 P
-276 AALEDIPD
+276 AEDISAVLRDIPNVIEVEQHTVSTD
-284 VIRVERSTSRTD
+284 VS
-296 DGTTFH
+296 TTFH
-302 LHYTP
+302 LRYTL
-307 IADIRALVAET
+307 ATDIRAVVAATIVER
-318 VVGNGWQLLGMYTT
+318 GWQLLEMHTT